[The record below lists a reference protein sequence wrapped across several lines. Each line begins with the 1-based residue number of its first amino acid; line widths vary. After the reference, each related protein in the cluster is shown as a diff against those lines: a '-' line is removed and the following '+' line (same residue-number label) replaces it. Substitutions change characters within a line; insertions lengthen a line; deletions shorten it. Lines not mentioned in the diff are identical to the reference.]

1 MRRGSHAVE
10 LPSIVIDVGM
20 LLMMR
25 KIVEHINF
33 ETSRDPLGFI
43 VKNFH
48 VIPRALALREI

>member
-1 MRRGSHAVE
+1 M
-10 LPSIVIDVGM
+10 IDVGM

>member
-1 MRRGSHAVE
+1 M
-10 LPSIVIDVGM
+10 IDVGM

-43 VKNFH
+43 VKNFN
-48 VIPRALALREI
+48 VILRALALREI